1 MVNKLFFNYLSKDK
15 LTILLFHKVPK
26 TFNPFETSEID
37 LPEFQRIL
45 EMVLKIFRILPL
57 EEAMLALERKN
68 LPPRSACI
76 TFDDGYSDWM
86 HGVVPVLEKNNVHA
100 TFFIT
105 TGQFNGKSLWNERI
119 LHSIS
124 KTENRSLNLKKYGL
138 PEFNLSVPESK
149 NSAILQINNFI
160 KYEDPRLK
168 EYFLRD
174 LELQSKV
181 SASSAPVMEIKDLR
195 LLHSK
200 GFGIGAHTIT
210 HPILS
215 RCDAKLAF
223 EEIAGSREELI
234 AVIGAPVRSFAY
246 PNGIPGKDFG
256 LEHVSMLEKAGYS
269 YGLTTRNG
277 FASRKTSCWE
287 IPRFTPW
294 RNSRLSIEL
303 QFARNFQS
311 KSYSLLNEKKSQDKV
326 LMVAFHFPPQSGSSG
341 IQRTLNFVKYLPSY
355 GWNPTVLSAQPRAYL
370 ECSDDLLGSIPSSTN
385 VIRAFALDAAKH
397 LSIKRKYPGF
407 LAIPDRWSTWWFGGI
422 YSGLKIIRREN
433 PSVIWTTYPIATA
446 HMIGA
451 TLSRITGLPWVADFR
466 DPMINGNYP
475 PYKLQRKFFHWIES
489 KAMAR
494 ASRCIFTTER
504 AAQKYIEKYPNSA
517 HKCMVIENG
526 YDESVFSN
534 ANNVNFNQ
542 NSKKVLMLHSGII
555 YPVDRDPSSFLI
567 AIRGLINEKK
577 IEKNNIIV
585 RFRAPQHEAELL
597 ELVQKL
603 KMEEIVE
610 IFPSISYVEA
620 IAEMQKADL
629 LLVFQGKNFN
639 AQVPAKIYE
648 YIRAGRS
655 IMGML
660 DLQGDTAAKLKEFDG
675 VHVADI
681 NSPEH
686 IKNEIYLWLE
696 NSFLK
701 NPLSASESNFLKIKN
716 FSRKKQTGVLSNILY
731 SVKNH

>member
-1 MVNKLFFNYLSKDK
+1 MAKKLFFNYLSKDK

-26 TFNPFETSEID
+26 VFNSFETSEID
-37 LPEFQRIL
+37 LPEFERIL
-45 EMVLKIFRILPL
+45 EVVQKIFRILPL
-57 EEAMLALERKN
+57 EDAMLALERKI

-86 HGVVPVLEKNNVHA
+86 DGVIPFLEKNNVHA

-105 TGQFNGKSLWNERI
+105 TNQLNGHPLWNERI

-124 KTENRSLNLKKYGL
+124 RTTNKSLNLKKYGL
-138 PEFNLSVPESK
+138 PEFNFLIPESK
-149 NSAILQINNFI
+149 SSAIVQINNFI
-160 KYEDPRLK
+160 KYQDPKLK
-168 EYFLRD
+168 EYFLQE

-181 SASSAPVMEIKDLR
+181 FASPAPMMDIKDLR

-234 AVIGAPVRSFAY
+234 ALIGAPIRSFAY
-246 PNGIPGKDFG
+246 PNGIPGKDFS
-256 LEHVSMLEKAGYS
+256 LEHVSMLKKAGYS

-277 FASRKTSCWE
+277 FAARQTSRWE

-294 RNSRLSIEL
+294 RNSRLSMGL

-311 KSYSLLNEKKSQDKV
+311 KPHSLLNEKKIQDKV

-341 IQRTLNFVKYLPSY
+341 IQRTLNFAKFLPLY
-355 GWNPTVLSAQPRAYL
+355 GWSPTVLSAQPRAYL
-370 ECSDDLLGSIPSSTN
+370 ERSDDLLSSIPSGTN
-385 VIRAFALDAAKH
+385 VVRAFALDAAKH

-407 LAIPDRWSTWWFGGI
+407 LAVPDRWSTWWIGGI

-466 DPMINGNYP
+466 DPMINGDYP
-475 PYKLQRKFFHWIES
+475 SYKLQRKFFHWIES
-489 KAMAR
+489 QAMVL

-526 YDESVFSN
+526 YDESVFRDIKTEFFNSN
-534 ANNVNFNQ
+534 R
-542 NSKKVLMLHSGII
+542 KKILMLHSGII
-555 YPVDRDPSSFLI
+555 YPVDRDPSGFLI
-567 AIRGLINEKK
+567 AIRNAIKEKK
-577 IEKNNIIV
+577 IEKNDITI

-597 ELVQKL
+597 ELVKKL
-603 KMEEIVE
+603 NMEDIVE
-610 IFPSISYVEA
+610 IFPPISYVEA

-639 AQVPAKIYE
+639 TQVPAKIYE

-655 IMGML
+655 ILGMV
-660 DLQGDTAAKLKEFDG
+660 DLQGDTAVKLKEFDG
-675 VHVADI
+675 VHIADI

-686 IKNEIYLWLE
+686 IKTEIFTWLE
-696 NSFLK
+696 SSSSK
-701 NPLSASESNFLKIKN
+701 NALTAFENNFLKIKN
-716 FSRKKQTGVLSNILY
+716 FSRKKQTGLLNNILF